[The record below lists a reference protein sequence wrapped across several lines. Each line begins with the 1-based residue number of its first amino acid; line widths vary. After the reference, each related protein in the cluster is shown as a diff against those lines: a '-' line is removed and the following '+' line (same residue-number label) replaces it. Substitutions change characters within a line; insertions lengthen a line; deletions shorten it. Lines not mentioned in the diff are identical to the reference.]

1 MYPDYPLTGLNQV
14 KISREK
20 PGLQEYL
27 FNMGGP
33 MSRTR
38 SEHIQS
44 SLLGTGSGPIKC
56 PLVTC
61 LGLDFEEMPPLQT
74 IHNLLVLEGYKNPE
88 ELRRDFQQLNRR
100 LICHSFLNPNRLQVK
115 TASRSAILAQ
125 AVLLG
130 LCTSTFFDP
139 DRPVIW
145 TNSSLTRC
153 LDLYDMKGFYG

>member
-1 MYPDYPLTGLNQV
+1 MCPYYPLAGLNQG
-14 KISREK
+14 KINLER
-20 PGLQEYL
+20 PGLREYL

-33 MSRTR
+33 MSRSR

-44 SLLGTGSGPIKC
+44 TLLGTGNGPIIC

-61 LGLDFEEMPPLQT
+61 LGLDFEDLPPLIT
-74 IHNLLVLEGYKNPE
+74 MKKLLAMEGYQNPE
-88 ELRRDFQQLNRR
+88 ELRKDYQKLDRR
-100 LICHSFLNPNRLQVK
+100 LICHSSMHPNRLQVK
-115 TASRSAILAQ
+115 SATRSAILSQ

-139 DRPVIW
+139 DRPVLW

-153 LDLYDMKGFYG
+153 LDLYDMKGFYV